1 MSHSVAAAARFD
13 VWRLRLCHRV
23 LDGWA
28 GETSLSGLGWV
39 WAGRARGLE
48 HCSGVVLGGWSSAGD
63 AGSGGVVDCHDHGL
77 RGILAGPGGDWVGF
91 AALGNSGGDG
101 ADRVRGATCSGFF
114 QVGRGADN
122 RFRYGIILVRA
133 RLSPFWLALEIEA
146 EPHEAGEHHFSLR
159 FVDEDG
165 NIFFEDHLIGQFKRR
180 PDLSPSYLYMAET
193 IEVRKEIEKRGTYRF
208 DMVWNDQVLG
218 QLRLEIS

>member
-1 MSHSVAAAARFD
+1 MKVNFMVMCEYATQQANGSPI
-13 VWRLRLCHRV
+13 LC
-23 LDGWA
+23 GIF
-28 GETSLSGLGWV
+28 
-39 WAGRARGLE
+39 
-48 HCSGVVLGGWSSAGD
+48 
-63 AGSGGVVDCHDHGL
+63 
-77 RGILAGPGGDWVGF
+77 RGITTETLP
-91 AALGNSGGDG
+91 
-101 ADRVRGATCSGFF
+101 
-114 QVGRGADN
+114 
-122 RFRYGIILVRA
+122 A
-133 RLSPFWLALEIEA
+133 RLAPFWLALEIEA

-218 QLRLEIS
+218 QLRLEVS

>member
-1 MSHSVAAAARFD
+1 MRIRHSASQ
-13 VWRLRLCHRV
+13 RLAHPLRNLPRNHHR
-23 LDGWA
+23 D
-28 GETSLSGLGWV
+28 
-39 WAGRARGLE
+39 
-48 HCSGVVLGGWSSAGD
+48 
-63 AGSGGVVDCHDHGL
+63 
-77 RGILAGPGGDWVGF
+77 PP
-91 AALGNSGGDG
+91 
-101 ADRVRGATCSGFF
+101 
-114 QVGRGADN
+114 
-122 RFRYGIILVRA
+122 